1 MASCTTTDQEFSKTS
16 TGPAPQL
23 PSLGPPEG
31 VHRTVIKPPGWWI
44 APNLR
49 EVWQY
54 RDLLSLLV
62 LRDITAKY
70 RQSLVGIGWVVLK
83 PMASMLIFT
92 LIFGRVA
99 KLPSDGIPYPVF
111 SFAALLPWS
120 YFANALTASSGSI
133 VGGSGILT
141 KVYFPRL
148 VFPLTGVITGYVDLA
163 IQMFV
168 LVGLMTWYG
177 VVPTWGVALVPAF
190 VLLASAT
197 ALSVGLWLTAL
208 NVKYRDV
215 GHAVPFFTQAWMW
228 MSPIVYSSSM
238 IPERWRPL
246 YGLNPMVG
254 VIEGFRWAML
264 GKAPPD
270 WTMMG
275 VSGVVVLVLL
285 ATGLIYFRKVETT
298 FADIV

>member
-1 MASCTTTDQEFSKTS
+1 MASDTISESRLGAADAEPAA
-16 TGPAPQL
+16 GPDSAQPARPRL
-23 PSLGPPEG
+23 
-31 VHRTVIKPPGWWI
+31 RTVIEPPSAWPRI
-44 APNLR
+44 NLAELWR
-49 EVWQY
+49 Y

-83 PMASMLIFT
+83 PVASMLIFT

-111 SFAALLPWS
+111 SFAALLPWM
-120 YFANALTASSGSI
+120 YFAAALTAASASV
-133 VGGSGILT
+133 VGGSTILT

-163 IQMFV
+163 IQMVV
-168 LVGLMTWYG
+168 LAGLMAWYG
-177 VVPTWGVALVPAF
+177 VAPTWAVVLVPAF
-190 VLLASAT
+190 LLLASAT
-197 ALSVGLWLTAL
+197 ALAMGLWLTAL
-208 NVKYRDV
+208 NVRYRDV
-215 GHAVPFFTQAWMW
+215 GHAVPFLVQAWMW

-238 IPERWRPL
+238 IPEKWRPL

-264 GKAPPD
+264 GKAAPD

-275 VSGVVVLVLL
+275 VSATVVLVLL
-285 ATGLIYFRKVETT
+285 VSGMYYFRKMETT
-298 FADIV
+298 FADII